1 MKTLSMNQ
9 SAQVAGGNGFQMGMN
24 LLCAKIG
31 YDFIAS
37 AFAGGLG
44 SLLVRNTLNFVAQPI
59 MLNPSLVLGLTMG
72 ALGGGFSQNVP
83 ALGHNMAAGMIMG
96 GLSGLASYTT
106 NTTHLIY

>member
-9 SAQVAGGNGFQMGMN
+9 SSQVAGGNGFQTAAA
-24 LLCAKIG
+24 LVVAKIG

-44 SLLVRNTLNFVAQPI
+44 SLLVRNTLNVVAQPF
-59 MLNPSLVLGLTMG
+59 MLNPSLLIGITMG

-83 ALGHNMAAGMIMG
+83 ALGHNMAAGMLMG

-106 NTTHLIY
+106 NTTNLIF